1 MAFSASLMDRFSV
14 AASSMKEALR
24 VSPWFNRAFSSASI
38 RLAARKA
45 RRGENLPALK
55 TLFRAW
61 RTARAEGF
69 PVEGKELMWEIVR
82 RTCFEDE
89 QLAPIGQNALLK
101 EFQTSPEAE
110 SIRERF
116 RGFPKAEQSRLRLPR
131 SPDSP
136 ERQGNLIALKKYDPT
151 SGERGVLL
159 LKYGESFFWFTALF
173 DLEAV
178 AKRYT
183 LVLEPCWAGYQDW
196 RFLIF
201 LGSDLNAVVLSPH
214 PVDFDFIDYLDSNL
228 VPVRLGAGDWVDPDS
243 FTPEKHHSEHFD
255 LVMVSSWN
263 PLKRHSDFFAAL
275 AKLKEEG
282 YRKLRVALVGSPT
295 VWSREKIESMIDR
308 YDLSDSCTVYENIPH
323 ARVAEIVA
331 SSSAFVLASRQE
343 GANKA
348 LYEALF
354 CDTPVLIYSEH
365 RSVNPDHIGS
375 DVGIRFA
382 SGELDKAIRS
392 VLEAPD
398 RFSPRKWA
406 LEHTGWPVATEQL
419 EALIRGIEER
429 ADRAWTRS
437 IAAKKNAPHLRY
449 AETGKYR
456 EFESEYERLH
466 ELMVISS

>member
-1 MAFSASLMDRFSV
+1 M
-14 AASSMKEALR
+14 
-24 VSPWFNRAFSSASI
+24 
-38 RLAARKA
+38 LAAHKA
-45 RRGENLPALK
+45 KRGENLPALK

-69 PVEGKELMWEIVR
+69 PEEGKELMWQVLR
-82 RTCFEDE
+82 RTCFQDE
-89 QLAPIGQNALLK
+89 RLGPIGQNALLK
-101 EFQTSPEAE
+101 EFRSSPEAQ
-110 SIRERF
+110 SIRARF
-116 RGFPKAEQSRLRLPR
+116 REFSKAEQSRLRLPR

-173 DLEAV
+173 DVEEI

-201 LGSDLNAVVLSPH
+201 LGCDLNTVVLSPH
-214 PVDFDFIDYLDSNL
+214 PVDFDFIEYLQSNL
-228 VPVRLGAGDWVDPDS
+228 IPVRLGAGDWVDPEG
-243 FTPEKHHSEHFD
+243 FTPEKNSGEQFD

-263 PLKRHSDFFAAL
+263 PLKRHSDLFEAL
-275 AKLKEEG
+275 AKLKQEG
-282 YRKLRVALVGSPT
+282 YRKLRVALIGSPT
-295 VWSREKIESMIDR
+295 VWSRDKIEEMIGR
-308 YDLSDSCTVYENIPH
+308 YDLSDTCTVYENIPH
-323 ARVAEIVA
+323 ERVAEIVA

-365 RSVNPDHIGS
+365 RSVNPDHIGP
-375 DVGIRFA
+375 DVGIRFE

-392 VLEAPD
+392 VLAAPD
-398 RFSPRKWA
+398 RFSPREWA
-406 LEHTGWPVATEQL
+406 LQHTGWPMATTEL
-419 EALIRGIEER
+419 EEVIRSLEDGAER
-429 ADRAWTRS
+429 PWTRP
-437 IAAKKNAPHLRY
+437 IVPKKNAPHLRY
-449 AETGKYR
+449 AEAGKYMD
-456 EFESEYERLH
+456 FESEYERLH
-466 ELMVISS
+466 ELMVL